1 MNVSRF
7 SLTQEAP
14 ELLPGNFYGSFL
26 QVIIALAVIV
36 GLIVLVIRFLA
47 VKNKQWTG
55 NRALQVHAGI
65 ALGQHKSLQIVE
77 IGGTLYIVGV
87 GESISLIDKI
97 DDEERA
103 AALLSLLAAKP
114 APGFGSASELLGKWL
129 RGRRKAEPTVET
141 KPTDTNEAFRALLQ
155 EKLQSLGNRKDTL
168 KAWMEEEPK
177 REGSDDR

>member
-14 ELLPGNFYGSFL
+14 DLLPGDFYGSFL
-26 QVIIALAVIV
+26 RVIV
-36 GLIVLVIRFLA
+36 VLALIVSLIVLVIRFLA

-87 GESISLIDKI
+87 GDSISLIDKI

-103 AALLSLLAAKP
+103 AALLSALTAKP

-129 RGRRKAEPTVET
+129 GGRRKADSAIDT
-141 KPTDTNEAFRALLQ
+141 KSTDTNEAFRALLQ
-155 EKLQSLGNRKDTL
+155 EKLKNLGNRKDTL